1 MTVERRWRLDGG
13 CVKHCQ
19 ARRKGEDRVMP
30 EASRSRYSRHLAV
43 IAATVVATA
52 AHDDVDDLLRLR

>member
-1 MTVERRWRLDGG
+1 M
-13 CVKHCQ
+13 KHCQ